1 MKRIF
6 RQLSIVA
13 MTLITLLGNFKMTM
27 IQAEEVT
34 DTDYGVVGA
43 YNAYSLDKG
52 WYEPGYS
59 DKIANE
65 MIYIRHVG
73 AGANKGSIVYC
84 FNASLSVPDIWP
96 SHFIDEDLVN
106 VSGRFPT
113 YTRTNGQIDNNFF
126 SNAKN
131 PRLGNNTS
139 LVSTIKKVIYNGY
152 RDGAGNR
159 VSDIKK
165 AYKDKYKED
174 ISDAELYA
182 ATQKAVWYYTDST
195 DEYQLENDGRLGKN
209 INKRTL
215 LVYRFL
221 IGKGDHGL
229 GLELQEPPVDKVL
242 DLYNPTEA
250 TKKRTNRNYQN
261 LLGTEFVN
269 PATHVQHNKVAVT
282 VRKVYFKE
290 EDGKDYALAGASLQ
304 VKQGER
310 VIAKWESS
318 DTTPQT
324 LVLDP
329 GEYVLEELTPPQG
342 YKKAAPITFTVDAS
356 GSVSYDGKD
365 KYAATKD
372 SDSEVMMVDQ
382 PIPDPIKVSL
392 DINKELINK
401 RTQKPMFSSL
411 KGGEYTFVL
420 QGVSEQ
426 VKSVHEKVVNGPY
439 GKVSFKELTFTDP
452 GTYVFK
458 VMEEEGK
465 DPQITY
471 DKEPITVTV
480 EIEESEEHNVLFKK
494 SITYEKGGKKTTD
507 MGLFTN
513 YYSEAPVVVPKH
525 KLTIRKEVTGDIG
538 DKGKYFRFKLSL
550 KDSKGQ
556 PISSVKADDG
566 LELVYKDGV
575 YNFNLKHDQ
584 YVSLVDLPQGYSY
597 EITEEDAEGY
607 QVTVDDQPSPDA
619 KAVGTDIK
627 ADKEVKFVNHKE
639 LVPATGVVSD
649 SAPYLY
655 LLSLCLLPLLIWIVK
670 KRVN

>member
-34 DTDYGVVGA
+34 DYGVVGA
-43 YNAYSLDKG
+43 YNAYSMVSPIF
-52 WYEPGYS
+52 EPNFS
-59 DKIANE
+59 EAIPNE
-65 MIYIRHVG
+65 MIYIRPVG
-73 AGANKGSIVYC
+73 AGAGKGNIVYC
-84 FNASLSVPDIWP
+84 FNASLGLPDIWAP
-96 SHFIDEDLVN
+96 HFINGDLVN

-113 YTRTNGQIDNNFF
+113 YTRTSGEVDNNFHK
-126 SNAKN
+126 SATK
-131 PRLGNNTS
+131 PMLGDNS
-139 LVSTIKKVIYNGY
+139 SMVSTIKKVIHNGY

-159 VSDIKK
+159 VEEIKK
-165 AYKDKYKED
+165 AYKDKYGEE
-174 ISDAELYA
+174 ISDAEFYA
-182 ATQKAVWYYTDST
+182 ATQKAIWYYTDST
-195 DEYQLENDGRLGKN
+195 NEYQLVNDDRLGKN
-209 INKRTL
+209 INTKALRL
-215 LVYRFL
+215 YRFL
-221 IGKGDHGL
+221 IGKDDHGL
-229 GLELQEPPVDKVL
+229 DLTLTDPPANKGL
-242 DLYNPTEA
+242 DLYNPTA
-250 TKKRTNRNYQN
+250 VANARAGRPYQN
-261 LLGTEFVN
+261 LLGTEFVTS
-269 PATHVQHNKVAVT
+269 PTHTEKNKIAVT
-282 VRKVYFKE
+282 VRKVYLNKE
-290 EDGKDYALAGASLQ
+290 EQNKDYALAGASMQ
-304 VKQGER
+304 VKQGEK
-310 VIAKWESS
+310 VVKTWTSS
-318 DTTPQT
+318 NTAPET
-324 LVLDP
+324 LVLEP
-329 GEYVLEELTPPQG
+329 GQYVLEELTPPEG
-342 YKKAAPITFTVDAS
+342 YKKAKSITFTVDAS
-356 GSVSYDGKD
+356 GSVSYEGKQD
-365 KYAATKD
+365 YEATQK
-372 SDSEVMMVDQ
+372 SDSEVMMVDK
-382 PIPDPIKVSL
+382 PLPDPVKVSL
-392 DINKELINK
+392 EIYKELFDTKTKNNLRNK
-401 RTQKPMFSSL
+401 L
-411 KGGEYTFVL
+411 KGKEYSFVL
-420 QGVSEQ
+420 QGVSEP
-426 VKSVHEKVVNGPY
+426 VKDVHQRVANEPY
-439 GKVSFKELTFTDP
+439 GRVSFKELTFTAP